1 MFNNKLEKR
10 IKEMEE
16 RLWNMEER
24 NMNFLVKANEIM
36 GRITDN
42 DKKKFMYDLMQEDIE
57 LIEEGKKVR
66 AIRKIVN

>member
-16 RLWNMEER
+16 RLCKMEER

-42 DKKKFMYDLMQEDIE
+42 DKKKFMYDLRQEDIE
-57 LIEEGKKVR
+57 LIEEGKKVK
-66 AIRKIVN
+66 AIRKIVE